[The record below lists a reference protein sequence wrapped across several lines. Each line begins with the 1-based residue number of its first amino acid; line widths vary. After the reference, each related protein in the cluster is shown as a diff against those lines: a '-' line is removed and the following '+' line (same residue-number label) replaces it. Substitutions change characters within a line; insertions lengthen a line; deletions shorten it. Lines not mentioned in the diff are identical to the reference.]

1 MFKNLFLRYDKLL
14 TLSNIDFINFV
25 QLKEIISK
33 KININKNDFYLI
45 CNDKL
50 LVSINNLQENDSI
63 TVIRKLKG
71 GVLFFAGQIASIAAV
86 IVILIVLMKPLLDII
101 KIMTMIINIA
111 GKILALFPKVF
122 ETILLVFNPKK
133 LIDDIIYGVS
143 FGIKSVI
150 GGMMSSISSGSSPN
164 PVEETPES
172 IPKVCVPPT
181 LFNLI
186 ILIICPPLALVM
198 NIGTNNFYLTIICA
212 ILTIWGYYF
221 PGLIFAALHIFC

>member
-1 MFKNLFLRYDKLL
+1 MDI
-14 TLSNIDFINFV
+14 NIIVNKANGTFI
-25 QLKEIISK
+25 LK
-33 KININKNDFYLI
+33 KINKNSKIKKMYEILEI
-45 CNDKL
+45 NDKDIYFIFNSKL
-50 LVSINNLQENDSI
+50 LNNEKTFNDYNIKENSHLFEQK
-63 TVIRKLKG
+63 RLKG
-71 GVLFFAGQIASIAAV
+71 GIFSSIVNTLVIIVKFFKLILTYLDDFIMLFLKAFELLPSI
-86 IVILIVLMKPLLDII
+86 
-101 KIMTMIINIA
+101 
-111 GKILALFPKVF
+111 
-122 ETILLVFNPKK
+122 FNPKK

-186 ILIICPPLALVM
+186 ILIICPPLALFM
-198 NIGTNNFYLTIICA
+198 NIGINNFYLTIICA

>member
-1 MFKNLFLRYDKLL
+1 MDN
-14 TLSNIDFINFV
+14 
-25 QLKEIISK
+25 EIIEHFGLPPVPF
-33 KININKNDFYLI
+33 IPMLFP
-45 CNDKL
+45 
-50 LVSINNLQENDSI
+50 
-63 TVIRKLKG
+63 VIMISFTLFKLKD
-71 GVLFFAGQIASIAAV
+71 VLV
-86 IVILIVLMKPLLDII
+86 PLMELV
-101 KIMTMIINIA
+101 
-111 GKILALFPKVF
+111 PKAIEVV
-122 ETILLVFNPKK
+122 LLVFNPKK

-186 ILIICPPLALVM
+186 ILIICPPLALFM
-198 NIGTNNFYLTIICA
+198 NIGINNFYLTIICA